1 MRRRRKVSFFA
12 RYKAAIIWG
21 VILILAGVICIAIA
35 YNRGVNDDFE
45 MKTFNAETE
54 IHTLRIDSC
63 AGEVNTEFYDG
74 DRIFVEYPENARFT
88 VDITENDGVLSITSE
103 NKWYA
108 SFINLGFLFSTPVT
122 TVKIPADNVLNLDCS
137 ISAGDFN
144 LAAGSYSK
152 VEIDVSAGDFNAGDI
167 GCDSLRCK
175 ISAGNINLKNVS
187 TGDMEY
193 KVSAGGIHTDSVV
206 CDKFNCKISAGNINM
221 GKLDCPDSDIKISA
235 GGVNI
240 EFADYEQNYT
250 IFVDKSAGNC
260 NVSDRASDTGKKI
273 SIDIS
278 AGNAECKFKKD

>member
-1 MRRRRKVSFFA
+1 MRRRRRVSFFA

-35 YNRGVNDDFE
+35 YNLGVNNDFE

-54 IHTLRIDSC
+54 IHTLNVDSD
-63 AGEVNTEFYDG
+63 AGTVNTEFYDG
-74 DRIFVEYPENARFT
+74 DRIFVEYAENARRK
-88 VDITENDGVLSITSE
+88 VEITEE
-103 NKWYA
+103 NGALTIKSNSKWYA
-108 SFINLGFLFSTPVT
+108 NFINLDFLFHYPAT
-122 TVKIPADNVLNLDCS
+122 TIKIPEGSVLTLDCEM
-137 ISAGDFN
+137 SAGNFN
-144 LAAGSYSK
+144 IAAGTYSK
-152 VEIDVSAGDFNAGDI
+152 VEIGVSAGNFNAGDI
-167 GCDSLRCK
+167 ECDSLRCK

-193 KVSAGGIHTDSVV
+193 KVSAGGINTGDVT
-206 CDKFNCKISAGNINM
+206 CDTFNCKISAGGVTI
-221 GKLDCPDSDIKISA
+221 GKLDCPDNEIKISA
-235 GGVNI
+235 GDIKI